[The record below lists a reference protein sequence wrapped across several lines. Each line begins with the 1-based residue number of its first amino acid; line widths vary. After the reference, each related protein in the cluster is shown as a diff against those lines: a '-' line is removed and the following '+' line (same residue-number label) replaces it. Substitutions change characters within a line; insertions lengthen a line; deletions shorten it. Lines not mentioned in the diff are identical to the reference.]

1 MERTISYSDL
11 LLLGGHAETNVEM
24 LMQAGG
30 THIELLLDGK
40 SWDDMEGTMERLV
53 PYLLG
58 TKASYTVHPPAW
70 DTNLTS
76 ENRTI
81 RDASFEEYRKSI
93 EFAARIGATHV
104 VIHPGF
110 CFSPAFCKQ
119 TAALRAEEAVN
130 RLCRIAAPLGVKLA
144 VENVGYHGSSLFTRD
159 DYVRFVERLDEAAVY
174 LIDTG
179 HAHMNGWDIPA
190 LIRQTA
196 PRLGC
201 VHLHDNAGDADEHL
215 PIGEGSIRWE
225 PIWEA
230 LRDAPDCQL
239 ILEYAPGT
247 ELSKLREGAELLRS
261 VGLQ

>member
-1 MERTISYSDL
+1 MERVISYSDL
-11 LLLGGHAETNVEM
+11 LLLGGQAEENVDILLREG
-24 LMQAGG
+24 AA
-30 THIELLLDGK
+30 HIELLLDGK
-40 SWDDMEGTMERLV
+40 SWDDMEETMARLV

-76 ENRTI
+76 ENRAI

-93 EFAARIGATHV
+93 EWAHRIGATHV

-130 RLCRIAAPLGVKLA
+130 RLCRVAAPLGIKLA
-144 VENVGYHGSSLFTRD
+144 VENVGYHGSSLFSQD
-159 DYVRFVERLDEAAVY
+159 EYVSFVERLEETAVY
-174 LIDTG
+174 LVDTG
-179 HAHMNGWDIPA
+179 HAHINGWDIPA

-201 VHLHDNAGDADEHL
+201 VHLHDNTGDADDHL
-215 PIGEGSIRWE
+215 PIGEGTIQWA
-225 PIWEA
+225 PVWEA
-230 LRDAPDCQL
+230 LRDAPGCQL

-247 ELSKLREGAELLRS
+247 ALSKLSDGYKLLREI
-261 VGLQ
+261 GC